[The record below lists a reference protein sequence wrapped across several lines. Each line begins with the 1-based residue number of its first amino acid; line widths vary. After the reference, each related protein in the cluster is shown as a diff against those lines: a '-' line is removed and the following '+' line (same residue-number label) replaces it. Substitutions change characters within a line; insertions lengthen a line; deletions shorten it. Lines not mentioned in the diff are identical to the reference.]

1 MFTNLRVRMN
11 EFFKSHK
18 KQVII
23 TCLVLWLIIFIIN
36 QILKHR
42 PVKLPDP
49 STTYT
54 PHTSVINLDDGEEKT
69 PEEYEEKIE
78 SLVDKYFNY
87 CNNGE
92 YENAYNLIT
101 KECREKLYPTLEQ
114 FKSYVDFVFE
124 GKKKIYNIQNYS
136 IYENKYIYSI
146 RILDDILANGTTDG
160 YSYYEEKLVLIEEN
174 GEFKLSIG
182 EYIGD
187 ENPNI
192 YVEDENMIVEIT
204 NKSVDYET
212 ETYTIKVTNK
222 TDKYIV
228 IADNTQDDEILLDV
242 SGQARHPIN
251 TIIVR
256 FFARPNSTA
265 TYDIKFNKFY
275 DNGLTS
281 NKIVLGAIRILEDY
295 DYMQGTTQE
304 NLDNAVRL
312 YGININLQ

>member
-1 MFTNLRVRMN
+1 MLTNLRVKIN
-11 EFFKSHK
+11 EFVKSHK

-36 QILKHR
+36 QILKNR
-42 PVKLPDP
+42 PPKSQEP
-49 STTYT
+49 STTYK
-54 PHTSVINLDDGEEKT
+54 PHTSVVNIDKGIEET
-69 PEEYEEKIE
+69 PKEYEEKIE
-78 SLVDKYFNY
+78 NLVDKYFNY

-101 KECREKLYPTLEQ
+101 EECREKLYPTLEQ
-114 FKSYVDFVFE
+114 FTSYVNFVFK

-136 IYENKYIYSI
+136 IYENKYIYTI

-187 ENPNI
+187 EKLNI
-192 YVEDENMIVEIT
+192 QVEDDNMIVEIT

-212 ETYTIKVTNK
+212 ETYTIKITNK

-228 IADNTQDDEILLDV
+228 IADNTQDNEIVLDV

-251 TIIVR
+251 TTFVW

-265 TYDIKFNKFY
+265 KLDVQFNKFY
-275 DNGLTS
+275 DNGLKS
-281 NKIVLGAIRILEDY
+281 NKLTLNAIRILDNY
-295 DYMQGTTQE
+295 NYAKGTTQE
-304 NLDNAVRL
+304 DLDSAIKL
-312 YGININLQ
+312 YALDINL

>member
-1 MFTNLRVRMN
+1 MFTNLRVKIN
-11 EFFKSHK
+11 EFVKGHK

-36 QILKHR
+36 QILKNQR
-42 PVKLPDP
+42 PKLPEP
-49 STTYT
+49 STTYK
-54 PHTSVINLDDGEEKT
+54 PHTSVVNIDHGEEST

-78 SLVDKYFNY
+78 NLVDKYFNY

-92 YENAYNLIT
+92 YENAYNMIT
-101 KECREKLYPTLEQ
+101 KECRDKLYPTLDQ

-182 EYIGD
+182 QYIG
-187 ENPNI
+187 EEKPNK

-228 IADNTQDDEILLDV
+228 IADNTQNDEMILDV
-242 SGQARHPIN
+242 SGETRHPIN
-251 TIIVR
+251 TAIVR
-256 FFARPNSTA
+256 FYAKPNSTA
-265 TYDIKFNKFY
+265 TFNVKFNKFY
-275 DNGLTS
+275 DNGLKS
-281 NKIVLGAIRILEDY
+281 NSIGLNAIRILNEY
-295 DYMQGTTQE
+295 DYKQGTTQE

-312 YGININLQ
+312 YGIKIDL

>member
-1 MFTNLRVRMN
+1 MFTNIRLKIN
-11 EFFKSHK
+11 EFVKSHK
-18 KQVII
+18 KEVII
-23 TCLVLWLIIFIIN
+23 ACLILWLIIFIIN
-36 QILKHR
+36 QILKNR
-42 PVKLPDP
+42 PKPADIP
-49 STTYT
+49 YTTYT
-54 PHTSVINLDDGEEKT
+54 PHKSVVNIDNGDEDT
-69 PEEYEEKIE
+69 PKEYEEKIE
-78 SLVDKYFNY
+78 NLVDKYFNY

-114 FKSYVDFVFE
+114 FTAYVNFVFE

-192 YVEDENMIVEIT
+192 QVEDENMIVEIT

-212 ETYTIKVTNK
+212 ETYTIKITNK

-228 IADNTQDDEILLDV
+228 IADNTQDNEIVLDV
-242 SGQARHPIN
+242 DGQARHPIN
-251 TIIVR
+251 TTFVW
-256 FFARPNSTA
+256 FFARPNSNA
-265 TYDIKFNKFY
+265 TLDVKFNKFY
-275 DNGLTS
+275 DNGLKS
-281 NKIVLGAIRILEDY
+281 NKIVLNAIRILDSY
-295 DYMQGTTQE
+295 DVTKGTTQE
-304 NLDNAVRL
+304 DLDKAVRL
-312 YGININLQ
+312 YGLNINL

>member
-1 MFTNLRVRMN
+1 MFTNLRIKIN
-11 EFFKSHK
+11 EFAKSHK
-18 KQVII
+18 KQLII

-36 QILKHR
+36 LILKNR
-42 PVKLPDP
+42 PQKLPDP

-54 PHTSVINLDDGEEKT
+54 PHKSVINIDNGAEET
-69 PEEYEEKIE
+69 PKEYEVKIE
-78 SLVDKYFNY
+78 NLVDKYFNY

-101 KECREKLYPTLEQ
+101 KECRDKLYPTLDK
-114 FKSYVDFVFE
+114 FKSYVDFVFQ

-187 ENPNI
+187 ESLNKQ
-192 YVEDENMIVEIT
+192 VEDENMIVEIT

-212 ETYTIKVTNK
+212 ETYTIKITNK

-228 IADNTQDDEILLDV
+228 IADNTQNDEILLELE
-242 SGQARHPIN
+242 GQTRHPTN
-251 TIIVR
+251 TEFVY

-265 TYDIKFNKFY
+265 KLDVTFNKYY
-275 DNGLTS
+275 DNGLKS
-281 NKIVLGAIRILEDY
+281 NKILFNAIRILDNY
-295 DYMQGTTQE
+295 DFKEGTTQE
-304 NLDNAVRL
+304 DLDNAVRL
-312 YGININLQ
+312 YGIGIDL